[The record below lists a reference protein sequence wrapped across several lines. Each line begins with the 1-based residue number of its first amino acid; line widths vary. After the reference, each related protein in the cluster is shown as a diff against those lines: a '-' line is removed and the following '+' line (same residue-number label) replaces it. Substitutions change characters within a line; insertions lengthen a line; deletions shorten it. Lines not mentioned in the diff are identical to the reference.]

1 MEDRPL
7 KPHFGSKGGLH
18 SVILGWAL
26 LREAALL
33 TIS

>member
-1 MEDRPL
+1 MADGPL
-7 KPHFGSKGGLH
+7 KPHFGSKGILH

-26 LREAALL
+26 QHEVALL